1 MSRPRLLTERQYETD
16 KLKELQPWTDD
27 IAQTVY
33 NQVDIKALFTMAHRW
48 RETYSI
54 AVNAIQERNK
64 AELDLQRE
72 QSKISTSL
80 TKLQLAEQD
89 RDTCVRAY
97 TELQQKYR
105 DLLASGQ
112 GTQGAQ
118 LAEAMQR
125 NAQLEAAIEQNRRA
139 SAQAQ
144 AKQAKLSRQNA
155 DLASQLQQ
163 AQELQTTNRDLQRQL
178 EQAQAQQASCTQL
191 AQQNSALTTQL
202 QQQAQ
207 RIQEIEA
214 KNTHQKSILSK
225 ARESYRQLQANLST
239 CKADLQTLATIRADL
254 DECNASLDARS
265 KSEQELQQQVQALQA
280 QLVGIQTAPDC
291 SAQDAELATLRER
304 LADFSAAL
312 NEVVRKVEQLVGR
325 VPKEPT

>member
-1 MSRPRLLTERQYETD
+1 MSRPRLKNEREYETEE
-16 KLKELQPWTDD
+16 LKRLQPWTDET
-27 IAQTVY
+27 AKEAYHNLGNTG
-33 NQVDIKALFTMAHRW
+33 LLTMANRW

-80 TKLQLAEQD
+80 SKLQVAEQD
-89 RDTCVRAY
+89 RDTCVREYAA
-97 TELQQKYR
+97 LQQKYR
-105 DLLASGQ
+105 ELLASGE
-112 GTQGAQ
+112 GAQ
-118 LAEAMQR
+118 LAEATQR

-163 AQELQTTNRDLQRQL
+163 AQELQTTNAQLVQQNRDLQLQLQTSRTQL
-178 EQAQAQQASCTQL
+178 E
-191 AQQNSALTTQL
+191 
-202 QQQAQ
+202 QQAQ
-207 RIQEIEA
+207 RVQELQE
-214 KNTHQKSILSK
+214 KNAQQKSILTR

-239 CKADLQTLATIRADL
+239 CQADLQTLATIRADL

-265 KSEQELQQQVQALQA
+265 KSEQELQQQVQALQS
-280 QLVGIQTAPDC
+280 QLAGIQAAPDC
-291 SAQDAELATLRER
+291 SAQNTELATLRER

-312 NEVVRKVEQLVGR
+312 NDVVRKVEQLVGR
-325 VPKEPT
+325 VPT